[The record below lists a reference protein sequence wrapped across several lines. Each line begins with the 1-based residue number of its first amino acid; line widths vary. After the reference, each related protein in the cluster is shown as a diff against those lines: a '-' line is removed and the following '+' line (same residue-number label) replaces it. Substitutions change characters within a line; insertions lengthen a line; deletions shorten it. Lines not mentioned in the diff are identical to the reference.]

1 MKTTPPFTHYTAFSD
16 EELERQLISKHAE
29 ICKSAEKLGRETGR
43 NNQPP
48 LLGGILSVHIGTIVS
63 PYNEMRSRVNGRL
76 QPETA
81 EIEMKGLRNHA
92 NEKIE
97 VLTKTKHKVKTEL
110 FNYDNDLKHKGIT
123 LEDLSKIVLSPNAK
137 KGYLA
142 FAIIG
147 LSEWFFTATGLEGIG
162 HNFLI
167 ALIIAGGITVALF
180 FLAQYVGK
188 HLKEFGKGTAKG
200 VVTIGACLL
209 AVGVFI
215 GLAILRVQFI
225 KEQEDISISPLFLV
239 LFNVLFFCVT
249 VWFFYNKSQTPEAEK
264 KQEQLSQYKEK
275 WEGLNAKLA
284 EIDTE
289 IETIKEN
296 LAQQI
301 NLLHHK
307 PVYTKNLNERIEH
320 WRAESIAGFIASN
333 IASRPDQGVP
343 DCFIN
348 ATNSKKN
355 V

>member
-1 MKTTPPFTHYTAFSD
+1 MKPPIIHYTAFSD
-16 EELERQLISKHAE
+16 EEFEGQLSSKHAE
-29 ICKSAEKLGRETGR
+29 IYKSAETLGRESGR

-48 LLGGILSVHIGTIVS
+48 LKAGILSVHIGKIEAL
-63 PYNEMRSRVNGRL
+63 YNEIQSRINGRL
-76 QPETA
+76 QPKTA
-81 EIEMKGLRNHA
+81 EIEMQGLA
-92 NEKIE
+92 NRADEKIKT
-97 VLTKTKHKVKTEL
+97 LGKTKLKNETEL
-110 FNYDNDLKHKGIT
+110 FNFENDLRHNGIAI
-123 LEDLSKIVLSPNAK
+123 EDLSKIILSPNAK

-188 HLKEFGKGTAKG
+188 HLKEFGKGKAKTI
-200 VVTIGACLL
+200 VTIGACLL
-209 AVGVFI
+209 AVSVFI
-215 GLAILRVQFI
+215 GLAVLRVKFI
-225 KEQEDISISPLFLV
+225 NEQEDISISPLFLV

-249 VWFFYNKSQTPEAEK
+249 LWFFYNKSQTPEAEK
-264 KQEQLSQYKEK
+264 KQEQLSHYKEK

-289 IETIKEN
+289 IETIKED
-296 LAQQI
+296 LAQRS
-301 NLLHHK
+301 NLLLHK
-307 PVYTKNLNERIEH
+307 PGYAKNLNERIEH